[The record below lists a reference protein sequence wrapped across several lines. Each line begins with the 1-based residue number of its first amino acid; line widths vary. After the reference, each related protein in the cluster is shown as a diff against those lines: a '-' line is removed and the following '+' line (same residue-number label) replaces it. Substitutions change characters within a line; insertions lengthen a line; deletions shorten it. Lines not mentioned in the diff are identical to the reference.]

1 MRSVVENHSAQR
13 GCLFPG
19 AVEVTSQRHSANHWP
34 QRCPSDSTLYSSGK
48 SSVTGHNQ
56 DSLIPEL
63 RRSRQRN
70 MAELVLCTA
79 TELYNTLNQS
89 TKFSKLAEPNYLCLL
104 DARSKREYNE
114 SHIITAR
121 RAKQN
126 EDNCFLVPESV
137 ELDCMKYCVVYD
149 SRTDSLDG
157 EGPAIQC
164 AKVMSKV
171 TRLPVLVLKGG
182 YEEFS
187 GYYHFFRSQKVF
199 WMPQEI
205 DEFQPHPIEIL
216 PGLLY
221 MGDLRQANDR
231 HIQKDLKIKSHVNV
245 SLEITHL
252 FLPSGQVLHIPQ
264 PDLCDSDL
272 LTFFP
277 SACQFIDSHMAPNC
291 AVLVFSKLGISRSS
305 AVLIAYIIHYRKCTL
320 QEAWN
325 HVLKCKTNMRPNRGF
340 VQQLSKWEGTVLGH
354 QLTDISDPRF

>member
-1 MRSVVENHSAQR
+1 
-13 GCLFPG
+13 
-19 AVEVTSQRHSANHWP
+19 
-34 QRCPSDSTLYSSGK
+34 
-48 SSVTGHNQ
+48 
-56 DSLIPEL
+56 
-63 RRSRQRN
+63 

-79 TELYNTLNQS
+79 TELYNILNQS
-89 TKFSKLAEPNYLCLL
+89 TKFSRLAEPNYLCLL

-114 SHIITAR
+114 SHIITAK

-126 EDNCFLVPESV
+126 EDMCFVLPASI
-137 ELDCMKYCVVYD
+137 ELDCMKYLVVYD
-149 SRTDSLDG
+149 SRTDSLDV

-164 AKVMSKV
+164 AKVMSQV

-205 DEFQPHPIEIL
+205 DEFQPYPIEII

-221 MGDLRQANDR
+221 IGDLRQANDR

-245 SLEITHL
+245 SLEPTNL
-252 FLPSGQVLHIPQ
+252 SLPTGQLLHIPV
-264 PDLCDSDL
+264 PDSCDSDL
-272 LTFFP
+272 LQSFP
-277 SACQFIDSHMAPNC
+277 SGCQFIDSHMTTNG

-305 AVLIAYIIHYRKCTL
+305 ALLIAYIIHYRKCTL

-340 VQQLSKWEGTVLGH
+340 VQQLSEWEKTILGQ
-354 QLTDISDPRF
+354 QLTDISDPKF

>member
-1 MRSVVENHSAQR
+1 
-13 GCLFPG
+13 
-19 AVEVTSQRHSANHWP
+19 
-34 QRCPSDSTLYSSGK
+34 
-48 SSVTGHNQ
+48 
-56 DSLIPEL
+56 
-63 RRSRQRN
+63 
-70 MAELVLCTA
+70 MADLVSCTA
-79 TELYNTLNQS
+79 TELYNILNQS
-89 TKFSKLAEPNYLCLL
+89 TKSSKLAEPNYLCLL
-104 DARSKREYNE
+104 DARTKREYNE

-126 EDNCFLVPESV
+126 EDSCFLLPESI

-164 AKVMSKV
+164 AQVMSKV
-171 TRLPVLVLKGG
+171 TRLPVMVLKGG

-187 GYYHFFRSQKVF
+187 AYYHFFRSQKVF

-205 DEFQPHPIEIL
+205 DELQPYPIEII

-221 MGDLRQANDR
+221 MGDVRQANDR

-245 SLEITHL
+245 SLKPTNL
-252 FLPSGQVLHIPQ
+252 FLPSGQVLQIPE

-272 LTFFP
+272 LQFFP
-277 SACQFIDSHMAPNC
+277 SACQFIDAHMATNC
-291 AVLVFSKLGISRSS
+291 AVLVFSTLGISRSS
-305 AVLIAYIIHYRKCTL
+305 AVLIAYIIHSRRCPL

-340 VQQLSKWEGTVLGH
+340 VQQLSEWEKTVLGH
-354 QLTDISDPRF
+354 RLTDISDPKF

>member
-1 MRSVVENHSAQR
+1 
-13 GCLFPG
+13 
-19 AVEVTSQRHSANHWP
+19 
-34 QRCPSDSTLYSSGK
+34 
-48 SSVTGHNQ
+48 
-56 DSLIPEL
+56 
-63 RRSRQRN
+63 
-70 MAELVLCTA
+70 MAMLALCTA
-79 TELYNTLNQS
+79 TELYNILNQS
-89 TKFSKLAEPNYLCLL
+89 TKFSRLAEPNYLCLL

-126 EDNCFLVPESV
+126 EDMCFLLPESI

-164 AKVMSKV
+164 AKVMSQV

-205 DEFQPHPIEIL
+205 DEFQPYPIEII

-245 SLEITHL
+245 SLDPTQL
-252 FLPSGQVLHIPQ
+252 SLLSGQVLHISE
-264 PDLCDSDL
+264 PDSCDSDL
-272 LTFFP
+272 LQFFP

-291 AVLVFSKLGISRSS
+291 AVLVYSQLGISRCS
-305 AVLIAYIIHYRKCTL
+305 AVLIAYLIHYRKCTL

-325 HVLKCKTNMRPNRGF
+325 RLLKCKTNMRPNRGF
-340 VQQLSKWEGTVLGH
+340 VRQLSRWENAVLGREH
-354 QLTDISDPRF
+354 TNISDPKF

>member
-1 MRSVVENHSAQR
+1 
-13 GCLFPG
+13 
-19 AVEVTSQRHSANHWP
+19 
-34 QRCPSDSTLYSSGK
+34 
-48 SSVTGHNQ
+48 
-56 DSLIPEL
+56 
-63 RRSRQRN
+63 
-70 MAELVLCTA
+70 MAELALCTE
-79 TELYNTLNQS
+79 TELYNILNQS
-89 TKFSKLAEPNYLCLL
+89 TKFSRLAEPNYLCLL

-126 EDNCFLVPESV
+126 EDKVFLLPESI

-164 AKVMSKV
+164 AKVVSQI
-171 TRLPVLVLKGG
+171 THLPVLVLKGG
-182 YEEFS
+182 YEKFS

-205 DEFQPHPIEIL
+205 DEFQPYPIEII

-221 MGDLRQANDR
+221 MGNLLQANDG

-245 SLEITHL
+245 SLESTNL
-252 FLPSGQVLHIPQ
+252 LLPSEVLLIPVQ
-264 PDLCDSDL
+264 DSCNSDL
-272 LTFFP
+272 LQFFP
-277 SACQFIDSHMAPNC
+277 SACQFIDSHMATNC

-305 AVLIAYIIHYRKCTL
+305 AVVIAYLTHYRKCTL

-340 VQQLSKWEGTVLGH
+340 VQQLSEWEKITLGR
-354 QLTDISDPRF
+354 QLTDVSDPKF